1 MPRSARDL
9 MRSEPLT
16 VAAETP
22 LLDVQHV
29 LVLAQVSGM
38 PVVDESGRVIG
49 MLSASDVLRALEQ
62 AFDGDVG
69 DGELEQRF
77 ATVAALT
84 ARDLATPDAIWIAAD
99 TPASEIAE
107 RMLRDGVH
115 SALVGDGER
124 LEGIL
129 TAFDLLA
136 AVS

>member
-1 MPRSARDL
+1 

-49 MLSASDVLRALEQ
+49 MLSASDVLRALDQ
-62 AFDGDVG
+62 TLDGEHG
-69 DGELEQRF
+69 AGELEQRF
-77 ATVAALT
+77 ATLAALT
-84 ARDLATPDAIWIAAD
+84 ARDLATPDAVWVAAD

-107 RMLRDGVH
+107 RMRRDGVH
-115 SALVGDGER
+115 SAFVGDGER

-136 AVS
+136 AVA